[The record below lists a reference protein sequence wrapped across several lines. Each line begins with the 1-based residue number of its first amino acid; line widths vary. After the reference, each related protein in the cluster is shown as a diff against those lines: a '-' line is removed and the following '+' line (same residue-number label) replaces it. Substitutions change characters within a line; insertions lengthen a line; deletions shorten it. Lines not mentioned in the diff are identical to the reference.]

1 MNKFLNALDAGVV
14 DLPPRPLMYTDGQ
27 GDGKKTSDPEAPAEV
42 CDWATGPALLQPT
55 EVPQDQ
61 LIDAVTQAEE
71 KIQKLVVSNTRL
83 EDRVRELEELLC
95 EARRDDMKSKVSLS
109 KAEESIAQ
117 WKVEKANLTNQVKT
131 QQGKVQYMENLLC
144 KAHRWSVDLI
154 NVTLA
159 EDEEKHQKAVET
171 IAQFEVEKSEFQ
183 MKNEEMKKC
192 LIQTVE
198 SLKVSLAEAE
208 ENRQKAMETIAQLEV
223 EKSDLKDQVAQLEV
237 ELKDMENLLSENY
250 SWAAE
255 LINEHQ
261 MKNDEMKKRLIQ
273 TEESLRVS
281 LIEAEE
287 EHQKAEEKL
296 QKAEETIAQL
306 EVEKFKLKDQ
316 VETLRETVQ
325 DVEDLLTKARSWAAA
340 LMIEHQIKKHE
351 MKKSLINT
359 EESLKASLTEA
370 EEKHQKAE
378 ETIAQLERRD
388 KCLRQKAVEQKWI
401 PSRINMMG
409 YEV

>member
-1 MNKFLNALDAGVV
+1 MSKFLSALDADVV
-14 DLPPRPLMYTDGQ
+14 DLPQRPLTFTDGQ
-27 GDGKKTSDPEAPAEV
+27 GDGKKTTSDPEVPTEDPV
-42 CDWATGPALLQPT
+42 CDWATEPALLQPT

-61 LIDAVTQAEE
+61 VTDVVTQAEE

-95 EARRDDMKSKVSLS
+95 EARRDDLKSKVSLT

-131 QQGKVQYMENLLC
+131 QQGKVQYMEHLLC
-144 KAHRWSVDLI
+144 KAHRWSVDRI
-154 NVTLA
+154 NVVLA
-159 EDEEKHQKAVET
+159 EDEEKPQKAVET

-198 SLKVSLAEAE
+198 SLKVSLAETE
-208 ENRQKAMETIAQLEV
+208 EKHQKAMETIAQLEV
-223 EKSDLKDQVAQLEV
+223 EKSDLKDQVEPLEV
-237 ELKDMENLLSENY
+237 ALKDVENLLSENY

-255 LINEHQ
+255 LINKHQ
-261 MKNDEMKKRLIQ
+261 MNNDEVKKRLIQ
-273 TEESLRVS
+273 TEESLKVS
-281 LIEAEE
+281 LT
-287 EHQKAEEKL
+287 KAEEKH

-306 EVEKFKLKDQ
+306 EVEKSELKDQ

-325 DVEDLLTKARSWAAA
+325 DVENLLTKARSWAAA

-351 MKKSLINT
+351 MKKSLIST
-359 EESLKASLTEA
+359 EESLKVSLTEA

-378 ETIAQLERRD
+378 ETIAQLE
-388 KCLRQKAVEQKWI
+388 VEKSDLKDQVETQ
-401 PSRINMMG
+401 RG
-409 YEV
+409 TVQDCDE